1 MLTVNAVWRRDQEL
15 PTLDRLVETAKQLAH
30 EHQWS
35 QRRCRAREFDG
46 CFEPMYERPA
56 TVERTPPPRIRVTS

>member
-35 QRRCRAREFDG
+35 
-46 CFEPMYERPA
+46 
-56 TVERTPPPRIRVTS
+56 